1 MTSALRGQACGSSK
15 VKVTILASEWG
26 SSNGGLSTIN
36 RELAIQLAKLPDV
49 EIAFFL
55 PKCSEQ
61 DKKEALGHKIN
72 IVEAKRRPGYGELE
86 WLSFPPDHLQIDVIV
101 GHGVKLGRQ
110 AQVIRDSHKCK
121 WVQVVHTDPEE
132 LGMFKCYSN
141 PISKGEEK
149 HKVEVEL
156 CEMANCVIGV
166 GPKLSEAFR
175 SYLRGCQKDRTVHN
189 FTPGVFDEFVSVQ
202 QVSEER
208 EHFCILV
215 FGRGDA
221 EDFEVKGFDVAAKA
235 VASLNDSRL
244 IFVGAPD
251 GKNYEIKKR
260 LLDCGISASRLR
272 VRGYVESRKSL
283 KDLFCEVDMVL
294 MPSRTEGFG
303 LTGLEA
309 LSAGLPVLVS
319 KNSGFGEA
327 LSKVRFGSS
336 SVIDSEDP
344 KVWAEGIKHIWGKD
358 RQSRLGEAEALR
370 SYYNEKYSWAKQSKD
385 LFERMIIMVHES
397 SSSCQSSSHS
407 ASELFSSSGQI
418 SQRIDV
424 TAASRLPLRLDCE
437 TVPHVFDT
445 QQVLNLIAM
454 SYLQTVQ
461 PSTAEDYNKFKSYL
475 EEMKQVLIVGVG
487 TGSLIITLECSSL
500 EILEGLW
507 EDYCSGHLNEMAQKY
522 LVTEDILQESGLL
535 EVKLIT
541 TILEVDYRICREFFS
556 GKELDKASKMNAD
569 FASYLQKMISSLKNT
584 IQHLRTAANYLDKVW
599 NIDRSQAALISGGFG
614 VAFATAVAV
623 AAGSVSGATVVLS
636 AVGANVA
643 TGGGFGAATVAA
655 GAAGAAAGAAAVA
668 VASCGVLG
676 AVAVAAGAVAVAAA
690 AVAAAGVFD
699 AAAAPLK
706 GGFKSASRV
715 AADVMA
721 KKVNSAIQSDEIKK
735 VNDTVENTKLVLNDV
750 RKRIPDVQDQK
761 FLVGQIVME
770 LDNIQKAINELLEN
784 TFTVESQSGTI
795 VFNVI
800 QVIKDMESKAA
811 QCFRDKA
818 EEIEEVL
825 QRYTSSV

>member
-1 MTSALRGQACGSSK
+1 
-15 VKVTILASEWG
+15 
-26 SSNGGLSTIN
+26 
-36 RELAIQLAKLPDV
+36 
-49 EIAFFL
+49 
-55 PKCSEQ
+55 
-61 DKKEALGHKIN
+61 
-72 IVEAKRRPGYGELE
+72 
-86 WLSFPPDHLQIDVIV
+86 
-101 GHGVKLGRQ
+101 
-110 AQVIRDSHKCK
+110 
-121 WVQVVHTDPEE
+121 
-132 LGMFKCYSN
+132 
-141 PISKGEEK
+141 
-149 HKVEVEL
+149 
-156 CEMANCVIGV
+156 
-166 GPKLSEAFR
+166 
-175 SYLRGCQKDRTVHN
+175 
-189 FTPGVFDEFVSVQ
+189 
-202 QVSEER
+202 
-208 EHFCILV
+208 
-215 FGRGDA
+215 
-221 EDFEVKGFDVAAKA
+221 
-235 VASLNDSRL
+235 
-244 IFVGAPD
+244 
-251 GKNYEIKKR
+251 
-260 LLDCGISASRLR
+260 
-272 VRGYVESRKSL
+272 
-283 KDLFCEVDMVL
+283 
-294 MPSRTEGFG
+294 
-303 LTGLEA
+303 
-309 LSAGLPVLVS
+309 
-319 KNSGFGEA
+319 
-327 LSKVRFGSS
+327 
-336 SVIDSEDP
+336 
-344 KVWAEGIKHIWGKD
+344 
-358 RQSRLGEAEALR
+358 
-370 SYYNEKYSWAKQSKD
+370 
-385 LFERMIIMVHES
+385 
-397 SSSCQSSSHS
+397 
-407 ASELFSSSGQI
+407 
-418 SQRIDV
+418 
-424 TAASRLPLRLDCE
+424 
-437 TVPHVFDT
+437 
-445 QQVLNLIAM
+445 
-454 SYLQTVQ
+454 
-461 PSTAEDYNKFKSYL
+461 
-475 EEMKQVLIVGVG
+475 
-487 TGSLIITLECSSL
+487 
-500 EILEGLW
+500 
-507 EDYCSGHLNEMAQKY
+507 
-522 LVTEDILQESGLL
+522 
-535 EVKLIT
+535 
-541 TILEVDYRICREFFS
+541 
-556 GKELDKASKMNAD
+556 MNAD